1 MSWFFV
7 IIPLAFVA
15 YIAPWPINLIALIAA
30 MPLLILEILGFLFR
44 VFGSKY
50 PKEDIGEA
58 ESESKLK
65 S

>member
-15 YIAPWPINLIALIAA
+15 YVAPWPVNLIAFIAA
-30 MPLLILEILGFLFR
+30 MPLLILEVWGFILQ

-50 PKEDIGEA
+50 SKEDI
-58 ESESKLK
+58 ESQS
-65 S
+65 